1 MNELRRGRLRP
12 GSSAPRHG
20 EETVALSAVGGAMVE
35 QILSGRLDAT
45 VDYRA
50 DVDEWVLVLE
60 GRAVLEI
67 AGVTVE
73 LGAGDWVLLPAR
85 TPHRLLETGPGTSW
99 LTVTGQE

>member
-1 MNELRRGRLRP
+1 MDELRRGRLRP
-12 GSSAPRHG
+12 GSSAPRDA
-20 EETVALSAVGGAMVE
+20 EETLALATVGGATVE
-35 QILSGRLDAT
+35 QILSGRLAAA

-73 LGAGDWVLLPAR
+73 LGAGDWVLIPAH
-85 TPHRLLETGPGTSW
+85 TPHRLLDTGPGTSW
-99 LTVTGQE
+99 LTVTGQA